1 MENAKIAVIFGIS
14 LFLGAA
20 IQVTGFLM
28 HNSILFTSGNVIM
41 VCGSCWMFFQ
51 VIRAKTRK
59 YWLYLNSSVSQYLN

>member
-1 MENAKIAVIFGIS
+1 MENAKIAIIFGMS
-14 LFLGAA
+14 LFLGGA

-28 HNSILFTSGNVIM
+28 HNSILSASGNVIM

-59 YWLYLNSSVSQYLN
+59 

>member
-14 LFLGAA
+14 LSLGAA

-28 HNSILFTSGNVIM
+28 HNSILSISGTIIM

-59 YWLYLNSSVSQYLN
+59 

>member
-14 LFLGAA
+14 LSLGVA

-28 HNSILFTSGNVIM
+28 HNSILSISGTIIM

-59 YWLYLNSSVSQYLN
+59 